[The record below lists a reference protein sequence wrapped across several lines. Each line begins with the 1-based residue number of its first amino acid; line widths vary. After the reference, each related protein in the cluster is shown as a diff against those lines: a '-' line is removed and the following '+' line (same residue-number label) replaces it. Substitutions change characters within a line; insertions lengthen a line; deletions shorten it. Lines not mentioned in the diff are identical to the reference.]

1 MDINDPITI
10 HITQQC
16 FNRIATELPDIICK
30 DCESECKS
38 RDLPLEKIM
47 PVITQ
52 ILLSDL
58 GQFVDIER
66 LYIMKVVEE
75 NKTRAVKSDQI
86 KNYIM
91 YSLAL
96 SHKLINGKI
105 NPEMMMLLPHILS
118 DTLFNKTGFEGE
130 EIVYHVQEF
139 LAKDELNEELINLI
153 IREAYAVEQGKE
165 KSYKAFEEQMRAM
178 ETMFG
183 PAPGGMP
190 GQPPMMGP
198 GGGMPPMMGPGGGM
212 PPMMGPGGGMPP
224 MMGPGGG
231 MPPMMGPG
239 GGMPGMPGMPPM
251 MEGPPMGGALEKVAN
266 GAPANTPEDE
276 AYMKFMSL
284 MQNSKYE
291 NPMEDPE
298 VQQLMK
304 ENMPQG
310 QQDPMADP
318 GMNPMMFDP
327 VFIEKAK
334 AKEEQFI
341 NALPKE
347 YQEKIEKER
356 EQILKMNAEFEQQ
369 YRQKQG
375 AIGKK

>member
-75 NKTRAVKSDQI
+75 NKTRAVESDQI

-130 EIVYHVQEF
+130 EIVYHVQEM
-139 LAKDELNEELINLI
+139 LAKDQLNEELINLI

-231 MPPMMGPG
+231 MPPMM
-239 GGMPGMPGMPPM
+239 
-251 MEGPPMGGALEKVAN
+251 EGPPIGGALEKVAN

-291 NPMEDPE
+291 NPMADPE

-375 AIGKK
+375 ALGKK

>member
-1 MDINDPITI
+1 
-10 HITQQC
+10 
-16 FNRIATELPDIICK
+16 LPDIICK
-30 DCESECKS
+30 ECESECKG

-75 NKTRAVKSDQI
+75 NKTRAVTSDQI

-130 EIVYHVQEF
+130 EVVYHVQQM

-165 KSYKAFEEQMRAM
+165 KSYKAFEEQMKAM
-178 ETMFG
+178 EG
-183 PAPGGMP
+183 
-190 GQPPMMGP
+190 MMGQQ
-198 GGGMPPMMGPGGGM
+198 
-212 PPMMGPGGGMPP
+212 
-224 MMGPGGG
+224 
-231 MPPMMGPG
+231 
-239 GGMPGMPGMPPM
+239 GGMPGMPSQMPLPGQPPMPGMMPGMMPPM
-251 MEGPPMGGALEKVAN
+251 PVDQGPNGGAMEKLAQ
-266 GAPANTPEDE
+266 GAPAKTPEDE
-276 AYMKFMSL
+276 AYVKFMEL
-284 MQNSKYE
+284 MQSSKHE
-291 NPMEDPE
+291 NPMEDPAIQE
-298 VQQLMK
+298 LLK
-304 ENMPQG
+304 ANMPPMSQEDMAM
-310 QQDPMADP
+310 QQ
-318 GMNPMMFDP
+318 GMNPQMFDLA
-327 VFIEKAK
+327 FMEKAK
-334 AKEEQFI
+334 AKEEEFI
-341 NALPKE
+341 AALPKE
-347 YQEKIEKER
+347 YVEKIDKER

-369 YRQKQG
+369 YRQK
-375 AIGKK
+375 AALGKK